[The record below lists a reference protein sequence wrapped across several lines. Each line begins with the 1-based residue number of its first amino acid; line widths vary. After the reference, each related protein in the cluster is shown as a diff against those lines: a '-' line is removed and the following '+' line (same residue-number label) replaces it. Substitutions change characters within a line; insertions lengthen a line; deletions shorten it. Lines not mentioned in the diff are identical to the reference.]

1 MRFDISR
8 LLGRAGH
15 VKRPTGHDARRP
27 GSVNAGFEA
36 LEARKLLA
44 TFSVTNLNDDGAG
57 SFRQAIADAN
67 GAAGADV
74 IEFDP
79 SVSGTIALTSGE
91 LFVNEN
97 LVIDGPGADRLSI
110 SGSGVSRIFSV
121 LNGASAPE
129 VVISGLTLTGGHA
142 TANYGGALLM
152 DLGASVI
159 ISRCAIT
166 SNFCAAA
173 GGGIGVLGGSTLQ
186 IADSLIAGNSA
197 SNDGG
202 GIFSL
207 NSNVAVSNSAITGNS
222 AGSWGGGIGC
232 FTTIATSV
240 SVTNST
246 IAGNTA
252 DADGNDTGVGG
263 GVHALWGAWSIV
275 SSIIANNYNTSPGTP
290 DDAAEGLLNPAT
302 STNNLV
308 SDSATAGGL
317 INGQNGNLVGID
329 PNLGELANNGG
340 PTQTMALAADSPAI
354 GAGINPSGLTTDQR
368 GGLFARGAAVDIG
381 AYQRQTLNLVVDTL
395 VDENDGIFSAG
406 DLSLREA
413 IAAAAPNPG
422 NDTITFASGLNG
434 GTITLG
440 GTQLYV
446 DGDVTITG
454 PGASLLT
461 VSGNGASRVF
471 LFNSGTSSL
480 SGLTVTRGFHISS
493 DAGVGGGI
501 YNAATLTVSN
511 SIIAN
516 NAVSNSSFAGSSG
529 GGIYNTDGA
538 TLNILNS
545 TISGNTAMTIASGG
559 GGISS
564 SGTLSISNSTI
575 SGNSAGQG
583 GGGISSTG
591 TLTMTN
597 STVSNNTAGS
607 VMGGGGGGI
616 SGIGTIT
623 ISNSTIANNSGAFD
637 GGGIRV
643 SSGTATIKSTII
655 AGNTLS
661 LTSGASDVT
670 GTLAAGST
678 NNLIGDAASAGG
690 LTNGVN
696 GNLVGV
702 DPKLGALADN
712 GGPTQTM
719 ALAADSPAIN
729 TGLNPSNLTTD
740 QRGTGFARVRGTAID
755 IGAYEFSASP
765 TILALTAR
773 AADDSTNIIRGG
785 HVRLIANAV
794 LDSDGTVARVDFYF
808 DQDGD
813 HIADPGELIG
823 SDDEQHGSGY
833 GYTLD
838 YDLSPTLPLGPAAF
852 LAVAVDND
860 GLSSDPS
867 IGDITIIRTPPTIA
881 SVTMS
886 ALHARKGQSVTF
898 TANNV
903 LPGEDAAGITRVE
916 FYRLVTTKGGSGTDK
931 VGEDTTA
938 GDGWTYILDT
948 SGMAVGQPH
957 LLDPYGYF
965 GRIDYYA
972 VAIDSLGNSSTRIT
986 SSDFQSFEVQA
997 GFPLLGASAGA
1008 DGNLNVTAGSAL
1020 DLPIIYQQ
1028 QAGATT
1034 WTKSDLQAKTSS
1046 PAIVGE
1052 IVTWVDSKDGRN
1064 YAAAMTEQGLGLFTN
1079 TAGATWTFR
1088 NLSMEVPGLPAITGN
1103 LTTFTSTDGLVTV
1116 AGVAAT
1122 GDLIR
1127 YVQTGDGVGE
1137 DHSWTGVN
1145 LADDLRAQ
1153 GLTVPAFVGSI
1164 TSFVTSWNALNVVGL
1179 DSNGQ
1184 IQAIWWHQSLDT
1196 AGKWTTNNLSLEYG
1210 APALTGGLTVWL
1222 TAWNAINIGG
1232 TDQTGKL
1239 SVTWWVA
1246 GQNDNRWL
1254 TNNLTD
1260 DAAGPLLEPSSM
1272 CSWVTPWGAMNIA
1285 GRESDGTISV
1295 YWWVPGVNNNLWNI
1309 ENFREELPD
1318 ATRTI
1323 GPVSGVTA
1331 LGGGFSMSI
1340 LGSSAQGDVMR
1351 LWWSP
1356 ETDVWAEQNLT
1367 QTAQEV

>member
-1 MRFDISR
+1 I
-8 LLGRAGH
+8 GGT
-15 VKRPTGHDARRP
+15 VTG
-27 GSVNAGFEA
+27 SN
-36 LEARKLLA
+36 
-44 TFSVTNLNDDGAG
+44 NLVEH
-57 SFRQAIADAN
+57 
-67 GAAGADV
+67 AAGA
-74 IEFDP
+74 
-79 SVSGTIALTSGE
+79 G
-91 LFVNEN
+91 
-97 LVIDGPGADRLSI
+97 
-110 SGSGVSRIFSV
+110 
-121 LNGASAPE
+121 
-129 VVISGLTLTGGHA
+129 GLTNGVNGNMIGVDPML
-142 TANYGGALLM
+142 GAL
-152 DLGASVI
+152 
-159 ISRCAIT
+159 
-166 SNFCAAA
+166 
-173 GGGIGVLGGSTLQ
+173 
-186 IADSLIAGNSA
+186 AD
-197 SNDGG
+197 
-202 GIFSL
+202 
-207 NSNVAVSNSAITGNS
+207 
-222 AGSWGGGIGC
+222 
-232 FTTIATSV
+232 
-240 SVTNST
+240 
-246 IAGNTA
+246 
-252 DADGNDTGVGG
+252 
-263 GVHALWGAWSIV
+263 
-275 SSIIANNYNTSPGTP
+275 
-290 DDAAEGLLNPAT
+290 
-302 STNNLV
+302 
-308 SDSATAGGL
+308 
-317 INGQNGNLVGID
+317 
-329 PNLGELANNGG
+329 NGG

-354 GAGINPSGLTTDQR
+354 GVGSNLLALLTDQR
-368 GGLFARGAAVDIG
+368 GGLFARGSAVDMG

-395 VDENDGIFSAG
+395 VDEDDGNVGTG
-406 DLSLREA
+406 DLALREA
-413 IAAAAPNPG
+413 IRFANDNPG
-422 NDTITFASGLNG
+422 TDAISFGAALNG

-440 GTQLYV
+440 GSQLIIT
-446 DGDVTITG
+446 DGVTITG
-454 PGASLLT
+454 PGAKMLAI
-461 VSGNGASRVF
+461 SGNNQSRVLYF
-471 LFNSGTSSL
+471 TDGTSSL
-480 SGLTVTRGFHISS
+480 SGLKITGGNGDLPAS
-493 DAGVGGGI
+493 GVIQGGGVRNEAI
-501 YNAATLTVSN
+501 LTLHEVWITG
-511 SIIAN
+511 
-516 NAVSNSSFAGSSG
+516 NAVPG
-529 GGIYNTDGA
+529 GGEN
-538 TLNILNS
+538 
-545 TISGNTAMTIASGG
+545 GG
-559 GGISS
+559 GGISNAEGGS
-564 SGTLSISNSTI
+564 LTVTSSTI
-575 SGNSAGQG
+575 SNNTGGYQG
-583 GGGISSTG
+583 GGILNTG
-591 TLTMTN
+591 GAIL
-597 STVSNNTAGS
+597 
-607 VMGGGGGGI
+607 
-616 SGIGTIT
+616 TIT
-623 ISNSTIANNSGAFD
+623 NSTIAANQATFASSAIQCSGAASIQNCTITGNSTTDSEFV
-637 GGGIRV
+637 GPAVFVNSTTTLV
-643 SSGTATIKSTII
+643 SSIV
-655 AGNTLS
+655 AGNT
-661 LTSGASDVT
+661 SGNGTPADIQ
-670 GTLAAGST
+670 GTLPGSSS
-678 NNLIGDAASAGG
+678 NNLIGSAAYAGG
-690 LTNGVN
+690 LTTGVN

-702 DPKLGALADN
+702 DPKLGTLADN

-886 ALHARKGQSVTF
+886 ALQARKGQSVTF

-1164 TSFVTSWNALNVVGL
+1164 TSFVTSWNALNIVGL
-1179 DSNGQ
+1179 DATGQ

-1367 QTAQEV
+1367 QTAEEV